1 MARYGFPPHY
11 VTLVLFGIVSII
23 PSVLILSY
31 FHGSPGKYEWT
42 RIEKIGVPINIIF
55 IGIII
60 LLGNNYNW
68 WLGEIKMIEIEESK
82 LIVIAEIT
90 SNDKI
95 LNC

>member
-1 MARYGFPPHY
+1 M
-11 VTLVLFGIVSII
+11 T
-23 PSVLILSY
+23 
-31 FHGSPGKYEWT
+31 GS

-82 LIVIAEIT
+82 RIVIAEIT